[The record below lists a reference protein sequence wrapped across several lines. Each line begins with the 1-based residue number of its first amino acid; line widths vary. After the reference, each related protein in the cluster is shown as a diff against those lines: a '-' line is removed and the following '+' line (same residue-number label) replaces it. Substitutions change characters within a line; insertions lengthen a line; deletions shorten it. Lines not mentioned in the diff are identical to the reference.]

1 MQYTMVST
9 TTHISEYTSQD
20 TSAMSISS
28 HSGIIRT
35 ISTSAMVRNVEGD

>member
-9 TTHISEYTSQD
+9 STHISEYTSQD

-28 HSGIIRT
+28 HSGIIKT
-35 ISTSAMVRNVEGD
+35 ISTSAWVRNVEGD